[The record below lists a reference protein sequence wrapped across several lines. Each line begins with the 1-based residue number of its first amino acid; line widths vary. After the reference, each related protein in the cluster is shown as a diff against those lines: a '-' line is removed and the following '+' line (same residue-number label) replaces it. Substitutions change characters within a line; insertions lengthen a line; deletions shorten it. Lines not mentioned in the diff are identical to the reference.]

1 MNRKI
6 VKNAGWSGKF
16 LEYFKFKD
24 PLAFLSFKR
33 FCELL
38 WAKIIMKE
46 LIGINRENKANNLY
60 IQYCNRIID
69 NIFYKVFS
77 YATKSYNPPPL
88 FFFLKK
94 RYFASIRGYNQR
106 CFNNTKSWYSKQKH
120 AIKYAD
126 TVILPFFKNL

>member
-6 VKNAGWSGKF
+6 VKNAGWSGQF

-38 WAKIIMKE
+38 WAKIIIKE
-46 LIGINRENKANNLY
+46 LIGINREIK
-60 IQYCNRIID
+60 RIIFIF
-69 NIFYKVFS
+69 NIVIVSLTIFFIKFFRMQLNHI
-77 YATKSYNPPPL
+77 THPPF
-88 FFFLKK
+88 FFFLK

>member
-6 VKNAGWSGKF
+6 VKNAGWSGQF
-16 LEYFKFKD
+16 LEYFKFND

-38 WAKIIMKE
+38 WAKIIIKE
-46 LIGINRENKANNLY
+46 IIGINRENKANNHY

-69 NIFYKVFS
+69 NIFIKFFRMQL
-77 YATKSYNPPPL
+77 NHIPPPP
-88 FFFLKK
+88 FFFLKS
-94 RYFASIRGYNQR
+94 YFASIRGNNQR

>member
-38 WAKIIMKE
+38 RAKIIIKE

-69 NIFYKVFS
+69 NIFIKFFRMQL
-77 YATKSYNPPPL
+77 NHIPPP
-88 FFFLKK
+88 FFFLK
-94 RYFASIRGYNQR
+94 RYFASIRGNNQR
-106 CFNNTKSWYSKQKH
+106 CFNNTKS
-120 AIKYAD
+120 
-126 TVILPFFKNL
+126 